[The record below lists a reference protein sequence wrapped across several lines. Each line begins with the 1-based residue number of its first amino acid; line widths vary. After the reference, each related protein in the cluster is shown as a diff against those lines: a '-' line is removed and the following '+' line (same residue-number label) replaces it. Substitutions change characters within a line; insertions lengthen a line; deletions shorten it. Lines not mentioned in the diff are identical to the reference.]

1 MGEPR
6 PARTVAARSVP
17 RLLARL
23 GSLPGGGAG
32 LALVLLLAVNLAFTP
47 NFLSAQSLFVNLT
60 QVAPIVIVAVGMAVV
75 VASGGIDLSV
85 GALMAIA
92 GALAPLTLKAQIGP
106 GYGVWITLAI
116 VLPLLAAAAGG
127 WVNGLLVTRAQI
139 QPIVAT
145 LILFIAGRGIA
156 QVLTNGNLQV
166 IDDPA
171 LRYIGL
177 GRPLGIPIQVLLMA
191 AVVAASAWLL
201 RSTLFGR
208 QLIAVGGNEAAAR
221 LCGIPVERVKTLAY
235 VICGVLSGL
244 AGLIVIG
251 INSSSDA
258 NQVGLLMELDAI
270 AAVAVGGTSLAG
282 GRVSIAGTLIGA
294 LIMQLIRTTLLAWGV
309 PDAMALVVKAAIIV
323 AAVWLQLR
331 ASRPQATRATQFTS
345 ATREMASIGRN
356 GVLIALALLMIF
368 GALRYDGFIGAYNL
382 QSVVRYNSMFAF
394 IALGMAFVII
404 SGGIDL
410 SVGSLA
416 ALASVVAAHLSQH
429 GVAVAVAGSLL
440 CAGLLG
446 LVNGLVVTRLRI
458 APFVATLA
466 MLLAARG
473 LALIAAGNQSVS
485 VNPDNGFTD
494 IGQGDWLGLP
504 IPGVMMAAAFV
515 VGWIALARSVF
526 GRHVL
531 AIGGNEDASRLLGVN
546 VERTQLAAY
555 TLSGLCA
562 GVAGL
567 ILAAQF
573 GAGQPTEGLG
583 WELSAIASVVVGG
596 TLLTGGLGTVGGTLA
611 GALLLGLIF
620 NLLNFE
626 NGRGVISLSAYWQSV
641 IRGAFLLVV
650 VLLQR
655 RLQRRH

>member
-1 MGEPR
+1 MAEPR
-6 PARTVAARSVP
+6 SAGAFAAWSVP
-17 RLLARL
+17 SVLANL
-23 GSLPGGGAG
+23 GRLPGGGAG

-47 NFLSAQSLFVNLT
+47 NFLSAQSLLVNLT

-106 GYGVWITLAI
+106 GYGVWITLAV
-116 VLPLLAAAAGG
+116 VLPLVASAAGG
-127 WVNGLLVTRAQI
+127 WINGLLVTRAQI

-166 IDDPA
+166 IDDPV

-177 GRPLGIPIQVLLMA
+177 GRPFGIPIQVLLMA
-191 AVVAASAWLL
+191 AVVAASVWLL
-201 RSTLFGR
+201 RSTVFGR

-221 LCGIPVERVKTLAY
+221 LCGIAVVRVKTLAY

-244 AGLIVIG
+244 AGLIVVG

-258 NQVGLLMELDAI
+258 NQVGLIMELDAI

-282 GRVSIAGTLIGA
+282 GRVSIAGTLMGA

-323 AAVWLQLR
+323 AAVWLQHR
-331 ASRPQATRATQFTS
+331 AARPQGRTMQFTS
-345 ATREMASIGRN
+345 AIRDMASIGRN
-356 GVLIALALLMIF
+356 GVLIALTLLIVF

-410 SVGSLA
+410 SVGSVA
-416 ALASVVAAHLSQH
+416 ALASVVAAHLSQQ
-429 GVAVAVAGSLL
+429 GVVVAVLGSLL

-473 LALIAAGNQSVS
+473 LALMAAGNESVS
-485 VNPDNGFTD
+485 VNPDNGFTE

-504 IPGVMMAAAFV
+504 IPGVMMAVAFV
-515 VGWIALARSVF
+515 AGWIALARSVF

-531 AIGGNEDASRLLGVN
+531 AIGGNEEASRLLGVN
-546 VERTQLAAY
+546 VERTQLATY

-641 IRGAFLLVV
+641 IRGVFLLVV

-655 RLQRRH
+655 RLQRQR